1 MNGWIR
7 VVGRDKART
16 ARVLQP
22 QLTHLARSLIPKL
35 EEAMGSTVTSDEEA
49 CMYALQLATSSILP
63 MTLKNAIE
71 LGMLETLVSAGGKAL
86 SPSEV
91 AAQLP
96 CKANPDAPAMVDR
109 MLRLLATHKVVSCE
123 MEKGEDGLLV
133 RRYSPAPVC
142 KWLTAN
148 EDGVS
153 MAPMLLM
160 VQDKVLMDCWY
171 HLKDVMV
178 DGGLPFNKAHGTSLF
193 EYQGKDA
200 HFNSVFNKN
209 MKDHTTIIIKKLLE
223 FYRGFDGVNTVVDVG
238 GGVSTM
244 IHAITS
250 TYPCIR
256 GINFDLPHVISEV
269 LPSPHVQHIGGDM
282 FKKVPPGDTILM
294 KWILH
299 DWNDEHCMILLRN
312 CYDAL
317 PAQGKV
323 VVVECILP
331 VTSEAKL
338 AEQVVLKVD
347 MIMLTHSHSGK
358 ERYLNEFEQLA
369 MGAGFKC
376 VKTTY
381 IYAGSWAI
389 EFTK

>member
-1 MNGWIR
+1 MASPWHPCSSWS
-7 VVGRDKART
+7 RT
-16 ARVLQP
+16 
-22 QLTHLARSLIPKL
+22 RSLWTAGELLLLLLCSKTQHQPILLGSFSGGARMRGLSFGGQNQLLHAIKL
-35 EEAMGSTVTSDEEA
+35 FPPFRQFVPRIGLDE
-49 CMYALQLATSSILP
+49 IR
-63 MTLKNAIE
+63 K
-71 LGMLETLVSAGGKAL
+71 
-86 SPSEV
+86 
-91 AAQLP
+91 
-96 CKANPDAPAMVDR
+96 
-109 MLRLLATHKVVSCE
+109 
-123 MEKGEDGLLV
+123 
-133 RRYSPAPVC
+133 
-142 KWLTAN
+142 
-148 EDGVS
+148 
-153 MAPMLLM
+153 
-160 VQDKVLMDCWY
+160 Y

-178 DGGLPFNKAHGTSLF
+178 DGGLPFYKAHGTSLF

-200 HFNSVFNKN
+200 HFNSVFNKS

-223 FYRGFDGVNTVVDVG
+223 FYRGFDGVNTIVDVG
-238 GGVSTM
+238 GGVGTM

-282 FKKVPPGDTILM
+282 FKKVPPGDTIQM

-338 AEQVVLKVD
+338 AEQVVLNVD
-347 MIMLTHSHSGK
+347 MIMLTQS
-358 ERYLNEFEQLA
+358 
-369 MGAGFKC
+369 
-376 VKTTY
+376 
-381 IYAGSWAI
+381 
-389 EFTK
+389 